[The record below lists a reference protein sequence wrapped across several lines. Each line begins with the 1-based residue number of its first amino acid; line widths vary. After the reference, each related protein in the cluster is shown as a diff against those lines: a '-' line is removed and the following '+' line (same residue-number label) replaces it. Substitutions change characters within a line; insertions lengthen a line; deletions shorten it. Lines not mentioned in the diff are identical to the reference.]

1 MVKFGYSITYVDD
14 VEKTLTFFEQAFGF
28 ERRFLHESKGYG
40 ELNTGETILAFASI
54 SLGKTNLPEGFIATD
69 PKDKPLGH
77 EIALVA
83 EDVTKI
89 HNDALAL
96 GATELTQPEEKPWGQ
111 VVSYVRTPNGILLE
125 LCTPM

>member
-28 ERRFLHESKGYG
+28 ERRFLHESKSYG
-40 ELNTGETILAFASI
+40 ELNTGETVLAFASI
-54 SLGKTNLPEGFIATD
+54 SLGRANLPDGFIPTD
-69 PKDKPLGH
+69 PKEKPLGH
-77 EIALVA
+77 EIALVG
-83 EDVTKI
+83 EDVAKI

-96 GATELTQPEEKPWGQ
+96 GATEITKPTEKPWGQ

-125 LCTPM
+125 LCSPM